1 MKFTNDK
8 LKERILDIYDR
19 MADFASD
26 LGISRKSVIKKL
38 NGDDYFTEREIIKAV
53 QLLDIEPI
61 QIKEYFFTLMV

>member
-1 MKFTNDK
+1 MTVW
-8 LKERILDIYDR
+8 RILRLI
-19 MADFASD
+19 

-61 QIKEYFFTLMV
+61 QIKEYFFTLVV

>member
-8 LKERILDIYDR
+8 LKERIFDMYDS

-38 NGDDYFTEREIIKAV
+38 NGDDYFTEIEIIKAV

-61 QIKEYFFTLMV
+61 QIKEYFFTLVV

>member
-8 LKERILDIYDR
+8 LKERIFDMYDS

-26 LGISRKSVIKKL
+26 LGISRKFVIKKL

-61 QIKEYFFTLMV
+61 QIKEYFFTLVV

>member
-8 LKERILDIYDR
+8 LKERIFDMYDS

-38 NGDDYFTEREIIKAV
+38 NCDDYFTEREIIKAV

-61 QIKEYFFTLMV
+61 QIKEYFFTLVV